1 MNKNIITDEII
12 EDCILE
18 KAFMKFHE
26 KTTVCCLKLKNG
38 FEVIGMSA
46 CVDVANFDSEIGKQ
60 TAFEEAKSKIWELE
74 GYRLQCDLF
83 RKELKE
89 KELSK

>member
-12 EDCILE
+12 EDSILE

-26 KTTVCCLKLKNG
+26 KTTVCCLKLRNG

-46 CVDVANFDSEIGKQ
+46 CVDVANFDSELGKQ
-60 TAFEEAKSKIWELE
+60 IAFEEAKSKIW
-74 GYRLQCDLF
+74 
-83 RKELKE
+83 
-89 KELSK
+89 